1 MVNTRSRKTQ
11 VKVAPRASHQK
22 GPVSYLPDDEV
33 ETLAIN
39 YHKWLIGEQ
48 QNLTDDQRA
57 KEIGLQAVCIS
68 IGFVYSSAHVF
79 QAAQVQEMEAKTP
92 SSSGVRLMHVHSRT
106 LTHPVDRTPV
116 SACFATSFASIA
128 TSSFGTR

>member
-39 YHKWLIGEQ
+39 YHKWLVGEQ

-68 IGFVYSSAHVF
+68 IGSSYLPLMFFRLRKSKKWRQRLLV
-79 QAAQVQEMEAKTP
+79 P
-92 SSSGVRLMHVHSRT
+92 LGYVRRAHSRT